1 MKKNKCFIIGL
12 TGQSGAGKTTVCKIF
27 EEMGFAVIIADELS
41 RRVTSAG
48 SPCLFELAEVF
59 GSEIIEKSGELN
71 RKALA
76 SVTFGNKKELKK
88 LGVIIYPYI
97 NELFIKEIKRLKESG
112 ETYIIYDAPTLF
124 ESRSAELCDIVIS
137 VVAKESIRTERIKNR
152 DKISDEEIKKRFE
165 SQHTEQYFI
174 KKSDIYIKNNKS
186 EEELAEKAREVADKI
201 KERIRE
207 SISS

>member
-1 MKKNKCFIIGL
+1 MSEKKCFIIGL
-12 TGQSGAGKTTVCKIF
+12 TGQSGAGKTTVCSLF
-27 EEMGFAVIIADELS
+27 REMGFAVIIADELS
-41 RRVTSAG
+41 RNATAAG
-48 SPCLFELAEVF
+48 SQCLRELEEVF
-59 GSEIIEKSGELN
+59 GSGIITESGELD

-76 SVTFGNKKELKK
+76 AATFGNKKELKK

-97 NELFIKEIKRLKESG
+97 NELFLDEINRLKQRG

-124 ESRSAELCDIVIS
+124 ESRAADLCDIIIS
-137 VVAKESIRTERIKNR
+137 VVARESIRIERIKRR
-152 DKISDEEIKKRFE
+152 DNIEDDDIRKRFD

-201 KERIRE
+201 RERFAG
-207 SISS
+207 